1 MNALGNF
8 AVSFCISCTV
18 IGGLYMLCPKGA
30 AEKAVKYIFSLI
42 FLICIISSVPVLK
55 KINADIILSENELQI
70 SDEMRETAARLT
82 VEAALRNAGIEF
94 NEITL
99 YTDKSENGSIKI
111 TKVRVVSSAPYEKI
125 QEALGGED
133 TAYSVEIVS

>member
-1 MNALGNF
+1 
-8 AVSFCISCTV
+8 
-18 IGGLYMLCPKGA
+18 MLCPKGA

-133 TAYSVEIVS
+133 TAYSVEVVS